1 MHEDERY
8 AAMSG
13 PQESWK
19 DVADKVEAL
28 GLKLKMH
35 LEQEADEEVAE
46 PEPGDTRAAFENLGD
61 QLQDAFDA
69 FGNAA
74 KDKAIH
80 EDVKDIGNLLKDALV
95 TTFTAVGAEVDKA
108 MKKAEAAGEQ
118 AGERVAQAMGASGA
132 QDTVVD
138 TSATEAVAGA
148 DEEE

>member
-1 MHEDERY
+1 
-8 AAMSG
+8 MSG

-19 DVADKVEAL
+19 EVADKVESL

-35 LEQEADEEVAE
+35 LEQEADDDVAE
-46 PEPGDTRAAFENLGD
+46 PEPGDTKAAFENLGE
-61 QLQDAFDA
+61 QLEDAFEA

-80 EDVKDIGNLLKDALV
+80 QDMRDIGGLLRDALV
-95 TTFTAVGAEVDKA
+95 TTFSAVGAEVDKA

-118 AGERVAQAMGASGA
+118 AGERVADAIGGSKA

-138 TSATEAVAGA
+138 ATATDAVAAA